1 MMVTE
6 MILVDMNQV
15 TLSNLMVQIGGKST
29 VDPDL
34 VRHMVLNSLR
44 SYRTKFTEEFGEL
57 VLCYDNKTNWRRDV
71 FPNYKYS
78 RRKDRKSSKLDW
90 NAIFDTLH
98 LIRDELTENFPYK
111 VLEVENAEADDIIAS
126 VVFHVAS
133 EPKNYEKVLILSGDK
148 DFIQLQKHNFVSQY
162 SPIQKKFMNG
172 ENPTTYIKT
181 HILQGDRSDGVP
193 NFLSP
198 DNTFVDELRQKPISK
213 RKLETWID
221 LEPEDFCNE
230 NMMRNYHRNRTLI
243 DLDYIPK
250 EIVERCIQTFID
262 TPYKDRKNLLNYF
275 VKYRLRNLTE
285 NIGDF

>member
-1 MMVTE
+1 MVTE

-29 VDPDL
+29 VEPDL

-71 FPNYKYS
+71 FPNYKHS

-90 NAIFDTLH
+90 NDIFDTLH
-98 LIRDELTENFPYK
+98 LIRDELTEYFPYK

-148 DFIQLQKHNFVSQY
+148 DFIQLQQHNFVTQY
-162 SPIQKKFMNG
+162 SPIPKKVLNG

-193 NFLSP
+193 NFLTP

-221 LEPEDFCNE
+221 LEPKDFCNE

-250 EIVERCIQTFID
+250 EIVEKCIQTFID

>member
-1 MMVTE
+1 MVKR

-15 TLSNLMVQIGGKST
+15 TLSNLMVQIGSKKEL
-29 VDPDL
+29 DPDL

-44 SYRTKFTEEFGEL
+44 SYRSKFTDEFGEL
-57 VLCYDNKTNWRRDV
+57 VLCYDNKGNWRRDI

-78 RRKDRKSSKLDW
+78 RRKDRKNSKLDW
-90 NAIFDTLH
+90 NSIFDALH
-98 LIRDELTENFPYK
+98 LIRDELIEHFPYK
-111 VLEVENAEADDIIAS
+111 VLQVENAEADDIIAS
-126 VVFHVAS
+126 VVFHVAA

-162 SPIQKKFMNG
+162 SPTQKKFING
-172 ENPTTYIKT
+172 VDPNTYIKT

-213 RKLETWID
+213 RKVETWIE
-221 LEPEDFCNE
+221 LEPEDYCNE
-230 NMMRNYHRNRTLI
+230 NMMRNYQRNRTLI
-243 DLDYIPK
+243 DLSYMPDEIK
-250 EIVERCIQTFID
+250 EKCTQMYLN
-262 TPYKDRKNLLNYF
+262 TPIGNRSNLLNYF
-275 VKYRLRNLTE
+275 IKYKLKSLME